1 MAIQACSWGG
11 FQIIASEYA
20 ACGCATSFEFANKF
34 MSGSEGQAEIFV
46 LFMKNVKPH
55 GVEALRAHSWE
66 DVAAAYNG
74 RDWQNTNPDYAKN
87 LKYFYEKFK

>member
-1 MAIQACSWGG
+1 
-11 FQIIASEYA
+11 
-20 ACGCATSFEFANKF
+20 